1 MIRTI
6 PYYHTRARGVKRP
19 HTFAVRKKCVVQMR
33 RHRLLVVS
41 YFQTC
46 ALVSRTC
53 RPYSSNSLQSIQRNA
68 QNCLPH
74 DTAYERFLSDSS
86 FCSDPR
92 RQNFLFKTN
101 CLFITRWGLVLTE
114 VFLSDRRM
122 VKEEG
127 GHLTSC
133 AHQKYNNTTF
143 TKHTYEDANL
153 KLFLLAL
160 YRDGLA
166 KDPIDK
172 HFRRCFSFYLS
183 LRCW

>member
-1 MIRTI
+1 M
-6 PYYHTRARGVKRP
+6 PSYHAHADRIQATVFNLSRG
-19 HTFAVRKKCVVQMR
+19 MR
-33 RHRLLVVS
+33 RIAYPMIQHMSVF
-41 YFQTC
+41 FQILHS
-46 ALVSRTC
+46 APIRED
-53 RPYSSNSLQSIQRNA
+53 RI
-68 QNCLPH
+68 
-74 DTAYERFLSDSS
+74 
-86 FCSDPR
+86 
-92 RQNFLFKTN
+92 LFKTN

-133 AHQKYNNTTF
+133 AHQKFNNTTF